1 LATRSRSS
9 SIDGQPRGLGTH
21 EHFPDWF
28 EPARANGRWTMA
40 ETVAAL
46 AERHPDRTFACFNH
60 TEDNVQEQFY
70 AAVGG
75 PPGDFPSRR

>member
-1 LATRSRSS
+1 
-9 SIDGQPRGLGTH
+9 
-21 EHFPDWF
+21 
-28 EPARANGRWTMA
+28 MA

-70 AAVGG
+70 AAVAD
-75 PPGDFPSRR
+75 PPGDFPPRR